1 MKIGL
6 VRHFEV
12 IEPEING
19 GMTSAEFKAWQD
31 GYDTAD
37 VKVKP
42 ANIKSEDW
50 KICYCSTLPRAIK
63 TAKTVYDGEIIQ
75 TNLLREIEI
84 GPAFNTKVRLPFM
97 FWNIIGRCA
106 WFLSHKSQSEK
117 HMETK
122 ERAHKVVVN
131 ILNKHQQENVLIVSH
146 GAIMYYIR
154 KELLHNGFTGPSFTK
169 AKNGFLY
176 TFKK

>member
-1 MKIGL
+1 MKVGL

-12 IEPEING
+12 VKPQING

-37 VKVKP
+37 VKIKP

-50 KICYCSTLPRAIK
+50 QICYCSTLPRAFK
-63 TAKTVYDGEIIQ
+63 TAKTIYTGEIIQ

-84 GPAFNTKVRLPFM
+84 APAFNTKFKLPFM
-97 FWNIIGRCA
+97 FWTVVGRCA
-106 WFLSHKSQSEK
+106 WYFSHKSQSEK
-117 HMETK
+117 YMETK
-122 ERAHKVVVN
+122 KRAHEIVSD
-131 ILNKHQQENVLIVSH
+131 ILNKHKDNVLLVSH

-154 KELLHNGFTGPSFTK
+154 KELLINGFTGPSFTK

-176 TFKK
+176 TFQK